1 MVRPGL
7 AGRGME
13 QLKQLNRASET
24 ERETMKNITIK
35 VEGVSPLLMNA
46 FTDEAAEQ
54 ATRGNKGSA
63 TGDRGTPRE
72 QAEAVLYKNE
82 RGQIGIPQPNMFT
95 CLVEGG
101 KFFKIGRS
109 KVTTQRSSLI
119 PAVMLIR
126 EPFIPL
132 QHEEPWDVDT
142 RPVRI
147 PATGGRILRYR
158 PSFEKWGLE
167 FHVELDDE
175 LLGLKLFRDIADAA
189 GKRVGL
195 GDFRPDTKG
204 PFGKFV
210 VTHWEVE

>member
-1 MVRPGL
+1 
-7 AGRGME
+7 
-13 QLKQLNRASET
+13 
-24 ERETMKNITIK
+24 MKNIRIRI
-35 VEGVSPLLMNA
+35 EGVSPLLMHK
-46 FTDEAAEQ
+46 FTDEAALG
-54 ATRGNKGSA
+54 ATEGKRSSSV
-63 TGDRGTPRE
+63 GDRGTPRE
-72 QAEAVLYKNE
+72 QAEAVLYKDE
-82 RGQIGIPQPNMFT
+82 LGRIGIPQPNLFT

-119 PAVMLIR
+119 PAVLLIR
-126 EPFIPL
+126 EAFIPL
-132 QHEEPWDVDT
+132 DYEEPWEVDT

-158 PSFEKWGLE
+158 PAFEKWGLE
-167 FHVELDDE
+167 FHVELDEE
-175 LLGLKLFRDIADAA
+175 LLGIKLFRDIVDAA

-210 VTHWEVE
+210 VSQWEVEE